1 MNKQEKLAIKELPPK
16 YRPMGAWGY
25 MLYSI
30 LWMIPVIG
38 WISWIVCAVASKNI
52 SRRSY
57 ARSWFL
63 FLFIAGILTGAYF
76 LVDKVLVPGV
86 ITTNVTAIIEQVK
99 QLLSQIGINF

>member
-30 LWMIPVIG
+30 LWVIPVIG

-63 FLFIAGILTGAYF
+63 FVFIAAILAGAYF
-76 LVDKVLVPGV
+76 LVDKVLAPGL
-86 ITTNVTAIIEQVK
+86 ITEYVNLGIEQAK
-99 QLLSQIGINF
+99 QILANIGINF

>member
-38 WISWIVCAVASKNI
+38 WISWIVCGVASKNI

-63 FLFIAGILTGAYF
+63 FIFIAALLVGVYF
-76 LVDKVLVPGV
+76 LVDQVLVPNV
-86 ITTNVTAIIEQVK
+86 ITENVNAIVEQVK
-99 QLLSQIGINF
+99 QILSNMGINL

>member
-30 LWMIPVIG
+30 FWMIPVIG

-63 FLFIAGILTGAYF
+63 FVFIAAILVGVYF
-76 LVDKVLVPGV
+76 LVDKVLAPGA
-86 ITTNVTAIIEQVK
+86 ITEVVNSLTTQVK
-99 QLLSQIGINF
+99 GILSNMGINL